1 MLDSGFASLK
11 NSQMPKAKAKG
22 KAKATPKQKAK
33 GDADKDKANKELQKD
48 IKAFLGKIRI
58 NHMAL
63 QLHSSKKCAASFSP
77 IPLWP
82 HKCAPRLR
90 EKSSKARELAVQL
103 NELGIP
109 HQDVPWLNCCG
120 SPSCSIKFMVCVRP
134 WLKICRSATHCF
146 EMSLRGLHVVFFFA
160 WIFPFYPSWT
170 LPNMLHNLFKPGWKR
185 GSSSTALLRRSKES
199 RKNIRGKSRLAYVV
213 WYWLHVFSMSS
224 LWLSTF
230 AGSPGW
236 FGECAVD
243 YPWLE
248 IPSTT

>member
-1 MLDSGFASLK
+1 LLGAIYFPQFVKSFNSEFKLFATNGFAWLLILGGEATQAKSRVSARGRVDTETGKKAIGEMLDSGLASLK
-11 NSQMPKAKAKG
+11 NPQMPKAKAKG

-103 NELGIP
+103 NERGIP

-160 WIFPFYPSWT
+160 
-170 LPNMLHNLFKPGWKR
+170 
-185 GSSSTALLRRSKES
+185 
-199 RKNIRGKSRLAYVV
+199 
-213 WYWLHVFSMSS
+213 
-224 LWLSTF
+224 
-230 AGSPGW
+230 
-236 FGECAVD
+236 
-243 YPWLE
+243 
-248 IPSTT
+248 